1 MPILFVAFTPLLLLA
16 VTILGLFTWV
26 FVLVLVGVVGEAVSN
41 RSKSATL
48 LLVSAE
54 LVPFTGVVVL
64 FEETFEGLIN
74 LGAIFSKGFL
84 LTY

>member
-1 MPILFVAFTPLLLLA
+1 M
-16 VTILGLFTWV
+16 TILGLFTWV

-48 LLVSAE
+48 LLVLAE
-54 LVPFTGVVVL
+54 LVPFAGVVVL
-64 FEETFEGLIN
+64 FEVTVEGLTN

-84 LTY
+84 VTY